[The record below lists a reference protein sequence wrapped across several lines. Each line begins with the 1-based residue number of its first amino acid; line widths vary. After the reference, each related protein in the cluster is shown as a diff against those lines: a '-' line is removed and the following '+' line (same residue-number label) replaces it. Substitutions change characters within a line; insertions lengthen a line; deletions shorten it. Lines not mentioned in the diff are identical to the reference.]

1 MELYY
6 FNQKEIN
13 TLKYMLRYPIYICCS
28 GDENLFLNQKGQF
41 VPIVGGGAVTSV
53 AGKVGAVILVPADV
67 GLGNVENKSAATI
80 LSELTSGNV
89 TTALG
94 YTPENIVNKNVANGY
109 AGLDLSGKI
118 SSLQLPSI
126 AISNTFV
133 VASQAAMLAVTA
145 ETGDVAVRT
154 DINKSFILAGT
165 NPALLS
171 DWQELLTPTD
181 LVTSVNGMT
190 GVVTINNITG
200 NSATAAALQTS
211 RTIAISGDG
220 TWSVNF
226 DGSSNVS
233 STLTLTNTG
242 VVNGTYSSAT
252 QTYALT
258 IDSKGRITSVGAPT
272 TITPD
277 WANITSKPTT
287 ILGYGITDFNTSVDG
302 RIASASIE
310 DLSDVAIMAP
320 TDGQV
325 LTYDTVNG
333 WQAETIPSGV
343 TDHGLL
349 TGLSD
354 DDHTQYHN
362 DARGDVRYYTKTL
375 LDGGQLDTRYYTE
388 TEVDALLSG
397 KANTSHT
404 HTTANITDLGTYTG
418 FDSRYYTEA
427 EINAGYQPL
436 DGDLTA
442 IAALS
447 GTSGLARKTAAN
459 TWTLDT
465 TAYLSSNQTITLTG
479 DTTGSG
485 TTSIAT
491 TLANSGVT
499 AGTYN
504 NVATQISP
512 FTVDAK
518 GRITV
523 VGTAVTITP
532 SFASITSKPTTLSG
546 YGITDAQ
553 PLDSDLT
560 ALAALSSAG
569 IVTRTAANTF
579 ALRALTAG
587 SGISITNSDG
597 VSGDPIISSTVTS
610 YTDEQAQDAIGTILT
625 DTASIDFTYDDVSNI
640 ISASALPAGINHNA
654 LSNYVANQ
662 HIDHSTVSINAG
674 TGLTGGGDITANRTI
689 SMPNVGIAGTYGS
702 ATQVPVLT
710 TDTQGRVSTVANTT
724 ITGVPAANIT
734 NTPSGNI
741 AATDVQTALNEL
753 DTEKVNTSIS
763 VIANNTVGSV
773 VGGGNLSANR
783 TLTLENDSVAPGNFK
798 YYGTNGLGAK
808 GYFSFTNE
816 HTTSIIRAENATTLN
831 FSTSAQTVVFQTET
845 FDTTSSYNT
854 SNGKYTAPRN
864 GLYKVYSRGLVQF
877 PSNNNATVDFYLSI
891 VVNGTS
897 YASSIIRNNA
907 SVASKQ
913 TISIEDFMQLSANDT
928 IEMQIISS
936 SAPSGTVSFN
946 TGSKLGN
953 FVVEELI
960 QSY

>member
-200 NSATAAALQTS
+200 NSATATALQTS

-277 WANITSKPTT
+277 WVNITSKPTT

-388 TEVDALLSG
+388 TEVDTLLSG

-436 DGDLTA
+436 DG
-442 IAALS
+442 
-447 GTSGLARKTAAN
+447 
-459 TWTLDT
+459 
-465 TAYLSSNQTITLTG
+465 
-479 DTTGSG
+479 
-485 TTSIAT
+485 
-491 TLANSGVT
+491 
-499 AGTYN
+499 
-504 NVATQISP
+504 
-512 FTVDAK
+512 
-518 GRITV
+518 
-523 VGTAVTITP
+523 
-532 SFASITSKPTTLSG
+532 
-546 YGITDAQ
+546 
-553 PLDSDLT
+553 DLT

-724 ITGVPAANIT
+724 ITGVPAANIA

-783 TLTLENDSVAPGNFK
+783 TLTLENDSAAPGNFK

-854 SNGKYTAPRN
+854 SDGKYTAPRN

>member
-200 NSATAAALQTS
+200 NSATATALQTS

-388 TEVDALLSG
+388 TEVDTLLSG

-436 DGDLTA
+436 DG
-442 IAALS
+442 
-447 GTSGLARKTAAN
+447 
-459 TWTLDT
+459 
-465 TAYLSSNQTITLTG
+465 
-479 DTTGSG
+479 
-485 TTSIAT
+485 
-491 TLANSGVT
+491 
-499 AGTYN
+499 
-504 NVATQISP
+504 
-512 FTVDAK
+512 
-518 GRITV
+518 
-523 VGTAVTITP
+523 
-532 SFASITSKPTTLSG
+532 
-546 YGITDAQ
+546 
-553 PLDSDLT
+553 DLT

-936 SAPSGTVSFN
+936 NAPSGTVSFN

>member
-67 GLGNVENKSAATI
+67 GLGNVENKSVATI

-277 WANITSKPTT
+277 WVNITSKPTT

-388 TEVDALLSG
+388 TEVDTLLSG

-436 DGDLTA
+436 DG
-442 IAALS
+442 
-447 GTSGLARKTAAN
+447 
-459 TWTLDT
+459 
-465 TAYLSSNQTITLTG
+465 
-479 DTTGSG
+479 
-485 TTSIAT
+485 
-491 TLANSGVT
+491 
-499 AGTYN
+499 
-504 NVATQISP
+504 
-512 FTVDAK
+512 
-518 GRITV
+518 
-523 VGTAVTITP
+523 
-532 SFASITSKPTTLSG
+532 
-546 YGITDAQ
+546 
-553 PLDSDLT
+553 DLT

-854 SNGKYTAPRN
+854 SDGKYTAPRN

-936 SAPSGTVSFN
+936 NAPSGTVSFN

>member
-200 NSATAAALQTS
+200 NSATATALQTS

-277 WANITSKPTT
+277 WVNITSKPTT

-388 TEVDALLSG
+388 TEVDTLLSG

-436 DGDLTA
+436 DG
-442 IAALS
+442 
-447 GTSGLARKTAAN
+447 
-459 TWTLDT
+459 
-465 TAYLSSNQTITLTG
+465 
-479 DTTGSG
+479 
-485 TTSIAT
+485 
-491 TLANSGVT
+491 
-499 AGTYN
+499 
-504 NVATQISP
+504 
-512 FTVDAK
+512 
-518 GRITV
+518 
-523 VGTAVTITP
+523 
-532 SFASITSKPTTLSG
+532 
-546 YGITDAQ
+546 
-553 PLDSDLT
+553 DLT

>member
-200 NSATAAALQTS
+200 NSATATALQTS

-277 WANITSKPTT
+277 WVNITSKPTT

-388 TEVDALLSG
+388 TEVDTLLSG

-436 DGDLTA
+436 DG
-442 IAALS
+442 
-447 GTSGLARKTAAN
+447 
-459 TWTLDT
+459 
-465 TAYLSSNQTITLTG
+465 
-479 DTTGSG
+479 
-485 TTSIAT
+485 
-491 TLANSGVT
+491 
-499 AGTYN
+499 
-504 NVATQISP
+504 
-512 FTVDAK
+512 
-518 GRITV
+518 
-523 VGTAVTITP
+523 
-532 SFASITSKPTTLSG
+532 
-546 YGITDAQ
+546 
-553 PLDSDLT
+553 DLT

-816 HTTSIIRAENATTLN
+816 YTTSIIRAENATTLN

>member
-200 NSATAAALQTS
+200 NSATATALQTS

-277 WANITSKPTT
+277 WVNITSKPTT

-388 TEVDALLSG
+388 TEVDTLLSG

-404 HTTANITDLGTYTG
+404 HTTSNITDLGTYTG

-436 DGDLTA
+436 DG
-442 IAALS
+442 
-447 GTSGLARKTAAN
+447 
-459 TWTLDT
+459 
-465 TAYLSSNQTITLTG
+465 
-479 DTTGSG
+479 
-485 TTSIAT
+485 
-491 TLANSGVT
+491 
-499 AGTYN
+499 
-504 NVATQISP
+504 
-512 FTVDAK
+512 
-518 GRITV
+518 
-523 VGTAVTITP
+523 
-532 SFASITSKPTTLSG
+532 
-546 YGITDAQ
+546 
-553 PLDSDLT
+553 DLT

-854 SNGKYTAPRN
+854 SDGKYTAPRN

>member
-277 WANITSKPTT
+277 WVNITSKPTT

-388 TEVDALLSG
+388 TEVDTLLSG

-427 EINAGYQPL
+427 EINAGY
-436 DGDLTA
+436 
-442 IAALS
+442 
-447 GTSGLARKTAAN
+447 
-459 TWTLDT
+459 
-465 TAYLSSNQTITLTG
+465 
-479 DTTGSG
+479 
-485 TTSIAT
+485 
-491 TLANSGVT
+491 
-499 AGTYN
+499 
-504 NVATQISP
+504 
-512 FTVDAK
+512 
-518 GRITV
+518 
-523 VGTAVTITP
+523 
-532 SFASITSKPTTLSG
+532 
-546 YGITDAQ
+546 Q

-816 HTTSIIRAENATTLN
+816 YTTSIIRAENATTLN

-928 IEMQIISS
+928 IEMQIISG

>member
-333 WQAETIPSGV
+333 WQAETILSGV

-388 TEVDALLSG
+388 TEVDTLLSG

-436 DGDLTA
+436 DG
-442 IAALS
+442 
-447 GTSGLARKTAAN
+447 
-459 TWTLDT
+459 
-465 TAYLSSNQTITLTG
+465 
-479 DTTGSG
+479 
-485 TTSIAT
+485 
-491 TLANSGVT
+491 
-499 AGTYN
+499 
-504 NVATQISP
+504 
-512 FTVDAK
+512 
-518 GRITV
+518 
-523 VGTAVTITP
+523 
-532 SFASITSKPTTLSG
+532 
-546 YGITDAQ
+546 
-553 PLDSDLT
+553 DLT

-854 SNGKYTAPRN
+854 SDGKYTAPRN

-928 IEMQIISS
+928 IEIQIISS

>member
-200 NSATAAALQTS
+200 NSATATALQTS

-388 TEVDALLSG
+388 TEVDTLLSG

-436 DGDLTA
+436 DG
-442 IAALS
+442 
-447 GTSGLARKTAAN
+447 
-459 TWTLDT
+459 
-465 TAYLSSNQTITLTG
+465 
-479 DTTGSG
+479 
-485 TTSIAT
+485 
-491 TLANSGVT
+491 
-499 AGTYN
+499 
-504 NVATQISP
+504 
-512 FTVDAK
+512 
-518 GRITV
+518 
-523 VGTAVTITP
+523 
-532 SFASITSKPTTLSG
+532 
-546 YGITDAQ
+546 
-553 PLDSDLT
+553 DLT

>member
-200 NSATAAALQTS
+200 NSATATALQTS

-252 QTYALT
+252 QTYSLT

-277 WANITSKPTT
+277 WVNITSKPTT

-388 TEVDALLSG
+388 TEVDTLLSG

-436 DGDLTA
+436 DG
-442 IAALS
+442 
-447 GTSGLARKTAAN
+447 
-459 TWTLDT
+459 
-465 TAYLSSNQTITLTG
+465 
-479 DTTGSG
+479 
-485 TTSIAT
+485 
-491 TLANSGVT
+491 
-499 AGTYN
+499 
-504 NVATQISP
+504 
-512 FTVDAK
+512 
-518 GRITV
+518 
-523 VGTAVTITP
+523 
-532 SFASITSKPTTLSG
+532 
-546 YGITDAQ
+546 
-553 PLDSDLT
+553 DLT

-702 ATQVPVLT
+702 ATQVPVLI

-854 SNGKYTAPRN
+854 SDGKYTAPRN

-928 IEMQIISS
+928 IEIQIISS

>member
-200 NSATAAALQTS
+200 NSATATALQTS

-277 WANITSKPTT
+277 WVNITSKPTT

-388 TEVDALLSG
+388 TEVDTLLSG

-436 DGDLTA
+436 DG
-442 IAALS
+442 
-447 GTSGLARKTAAN
+447 
-459 TWTLDT
+459 
-465 TAYLSSNQTITLTG
+465 
-479 DTTGSG
+479 
-485 TTSIAT
+485 
-491 TLANSGVT
+491 
-499 AGTYN
+499 
-504 NVATQISP
+504 
-512 FTVDAK
+512 
-518 GRITV
+518 
-523 VGTAVTITP
+523 
-532 SFASITSKPTTLSG
+532 
-546 YGITDAQ
+546 
-553 PLDSDLT
+553 DLT

-816 HTTSIIRAENATTLN
+816 YTTSIIRAENATTLN

-928 IEMQIISS
+928 IEIQIISS

>member
-200 NSATAAALQTS
+200 NSATATALQTS

-277 WANITSKPTT
+277 WVNITSKPTT

-388 TEVDALLSG
+388 TEVDTLLSG

-436 DGDLTA
+436 DG
-442 IAALS
+442 
-447 GTSGLARKTAAN
+447 
-459 TWTLDT
+459 
-465 TAYLSSNQTITLTG
+465 
-479 DTTGSG
+479 
-485 TTSIAT
+485 
-491 TLANSGVT
+491 
-499 AGTYN
+499 
-504 NVATQISP
+504 
-512 FTVDAK
+512 
-518 GRITV
+518 
-523 VGTAVTITP
+523 
-532 SFASITSKPTTLSG
+532 
-546 YGITDAQ
+546 
-553 PLDSDLT
+553 DLT

-854 SNGKYTAPRN
+854 SDGKYTAPRN

>member
-388 TEVDALLSG
+388 TEVDTLLSG

-436 DGDLTA
+436 DG
-442 IAALS
+442 
-447 GTSGLARKTAAN
+447 
-459 TWTLDT
+459 
-465 TAYLSSNQTITLTG
+465 
-479 DTTGSG
+479 
-485 TTSIAT
+485 
-491 TLANSGVT
+491 
-499 AGTYN
+499 
-504 NVATQISP
+504 
-512 FTVDAK
+512 
-518 GRITV
+518 
-523 VGTAVTITP
+523 
-532 SFASITSKPTTLSG
+532 
-546 YGITDAQ
+546 
-553 PLDSDLT
+553 DLT

-936 SAPSGTVSFN
+936 NAPSGTVSFN